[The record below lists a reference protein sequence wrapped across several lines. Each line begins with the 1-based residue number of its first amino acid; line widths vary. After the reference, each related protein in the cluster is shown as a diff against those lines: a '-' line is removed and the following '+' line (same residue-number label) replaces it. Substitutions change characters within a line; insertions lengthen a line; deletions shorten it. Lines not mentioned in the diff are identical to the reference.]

1 MTATRMATP
10 HKVEK
15 TPAYP
20 IGSVE
25 NALRILAQFRD
36 RRSIR
41 VSEAAAELNVA
52 RSTAHRL
59 LAMLQS
65 YDMVVQDPESRA
77 YLPGPFLAEMG
88 LATLRNHDM
97 LSTLHAFLEDLSRV
111 VNETAHLIVLDGS
124 DCRFVDS
131 VESRHALRT
140 TGRIGV
146 VYPAYLTSGGKAL
159 LAELGEDELRRLF
172 PRRRLPQVRRDE
184 VRRQYPQRGLPPL
197 SERAPKTRDRLF
209 EELERI
215 RAAGYATNFGESEV
229 GIHAVAVIQR
239 TSGGRVAASVAVSAP
254 EQRLP
259 ESRVPELV
267 KALTEITA
275 RARPRLP

>member
-1 MTATRMATP
+1 MTAARMATP
-10 HKVEK
+10 RKVEK
-15 TPAYP
+15 APAYP

-25 NALRILAQFRD
+25 NALRIMAQFRD
-36 RRSIR
+36 KPAIR

-59 LAMLQS
+59 LATLQS
-65 YDMVVQDPESRA
+65 YDM
-77 YLPGPFLAEMG
+77 

-111 VNETAHLIVLDGS
+111 VNETAHLIVLDGP

-215 RAAGYATNFGESEV
+215 RAAGYATNFGESEA
-229 GIHAVAVIQR
+229 GIHAVAVVQR
-239 TSGGRVAASVAVSAP
+239 TSSGRAAASMAVSAP

-267 KALTEITA
+267 EVLTDITE